1 MIEGRKLQVGG
12 ALRPQRD
19 IYIERPEDRA
29 FFDLLL
35 SGEYV
40 NVLSPRQM
48 GKSSLMVRTIR
59 KLRANG
65 VRTPNLDVA
74 ADLAGTDQADKWFL
88 ALVREITRKLEIQFD
103 VSTWWREHEDDALGQ
118 RLRRFFREVLLEQV
132 PAPTR
137 IVVFFDEIDNT
148 LSYPFTDSLFTAIR
162 GMYNERSLDS
172 NYERIAFCLIGV
184 ATPDE
189 LIKDRRSTSYNVGRT
204 LALRDFDL
212 SRDDLRPLVDALS
225 PDLAVGQLLLDRVIY
240 WTGGQPLLTIKFC
253 AALAEVQARTI
264 ADVDNHIH
272 HSFNSLN
279 EVRTDIHIQQILRF
293 VEMRFSSPSA
303 SLKLYGKAL
312 RGAKVKAETT
322 LPHLQLELSGLV
334 KRDDAGNF
342 VVRNR
347 LYAQLFDADWLK
359 STRAMRVANRYK
371 AIALVASVLAVL
383 ALGLLGYSSYR
394 SYQYWKAMNQYS
406 AAIKHIAGLV
416 DLSGNGA
423 TGYTLSFGNT
433 DGSRTSKADPSK
445 SDQEVFNSVFEAFP
459 NKDNVAKSV
468 FEAFPNTDN
477 IDKIHLIG
485 QKIQDLSKIALLK
498 NLSTLWLIRVS
509 ATDLSPLSKL
519 EKLDTLRVDST
530 GVTDIS
536 PLSGLINLRFLSAV
550 NNKISD
556 ISPLQNLTNLESLYL
571 TGNSVKS
578 ISALSKLT
586 KLKYLYLD
594 DDGID
599 DLSPLA
605 ELQSLDTLQLTGK
618 NDDLS
623 PIRLLS
629 KLRVLSV
636 SGLKSDNIPIFQD
649 IKSLRS
655 VKLPGAVI
663 NDWSALSNFSSLIDL
678 DVSRSNILKLD
689 SLCPNDTLEFLD
701 LTDTGV
707 SDLAPIEK
715 CSNLTIIDL
724 SGTPVTDLRPLR
736 GLQKLKDVGVADTK
750 INDADIDAFKASSS
764 SPNVQLEIARKS
776 VLQKQLER
784 MFRLN

>member
-1 MIEGRKLQVGG
+1 MTEGRKLQVGG

-65 VRTPNLDVA
+65 VRTANLDVA

-88 ALVREITRKLEIQFD
+88 ALVREITRNLEIQID
-103 VSTWWREHEDDALGQ
+103 VSAWWRDHEDDAIGQ
-118 RLRRFFREVLLEQV
+118 RLRRFFRDVLLEQV

-137 IVVFFDEIDNT
+137 IVVFLDEIDNT

-204 LALRDFDL
+204 LPLRDFDP

-264 ADVDNHIH
+264 ADVDDYIH

-359 STRAMRVANRYK
+359 STRTMRVANRYRT
-371 AIALVASVLAVL
+371 IALVASVLAVL
-383 ALGLLGYSSYR
+383 AVGLLGYSSYR
-394 SYQYWKAMNQYS
+394 SYKAMNQYS
-406 AAIKHIAGLV
+406 AAIKHIADLV
-416 DLSGNGA
+416 DLHGNEGTA
-423 TGYTLSFGNT
+423 GYTLSFGNT
-433 DGSRTSKADPSK
+433 DGSRTGKADPSK
-445 SDQEVFNSVFEAFP
+445 SDQEVFDSVFEAFP
-459 NKDNVAKSV
+459 SKDNIDKSV
-468 FEAFPNTDN
+468 FEALPNTDN
-477 IDKIHLIG
+477 IDKIYLIG

-498 NLSTLWLIRVS
+498 NLSTLWLIGVS
-509 ATDLSPLSKL
+509 ATDLSPISKL

-530 GVTDIS
+530 GVTDLS
-536 PLSGLINLRFLSAV
+536 PLSGLINLRSLSAA

-556 ISPLQNLTNLESLYL
+556 ISPLQSLTNLESLDL
-571 TGNSVKS
+571 AGNSVKS

-586 KLKYLYLD
+586 KLKYLTLD

-605 ELQSLDTLQLTGK
+605 ELQSLDTLELKGK
-618 NDDLS
+618 NDALS

-649 IKSLRS
+649 IKFLRS
-655 VKLPGAVI
+655 VKLLGAVI
-663 NDWSALSNFSSLIDL
+663 NDWSALSQFSSLIDL

-689 SLCPNDTLEFLD
+689 GLCPNDTLEFLD
-701 LTDTGV
+701 LSDTGV

-715 CSNLTIIDL
+715 CSNLTRIDL
-724 SGTPVTDLRPLR
+724 SGTPVRDLRPLR
-736 GLQKLKDVGVADTK
+736 GLQKLKDVDVADTK
-750 INDADIDAFKASSS
+750 ISDADIDAFKASSS
-764 SPNVQLEIARKS
+764 SPNVQVTIARKT

-784 MFRLN
+784 MFHLN

>member
-1 MIEGRKLQVGG
+1 MTEGRKLQVGG
-12 ALRPQRD
+12 ALSAQRD

-48 GKSSLMVRTIR
+48 GKSSLMVRTIG

-65 VRTPNLDVA
+65 VRTANLDVA

-88 ALVREITRKLEIQFD
+88 ALVREITRKLKIQFD

-137 IVVFFDEIDNT
+137 IVVFLDEIDNT

-204 LALRDFDL
+204 LALRDFDP

-253 AALAEVQARTI
+253 AALAEIQARTT
-264 ADVDNHIH
+264 ADVDNYVH

-359 STRAMRVANRYK
+359 STRTMRIANRYRT
-371 AIALVASVLAVL
+371 IALVASVVAVL
-383 ALGLLGYSSYR
+383 AVGYVAYSTIR
-394 SYQYWKAMNQYS
+394 SFQIS
-406 AAIKHIAGLV
+406 AAMKHIADLV
-416 DLSGNGA
+416 DWLGDDA
-423 TGYTLSFGNT
+423 TGYALVFGYP
-433 DGSRTSKADPSK
+433 DESRRGKADPSK
-445 SDQEVFNSVFEAFP
+445 SDQEVFDNVFEVFP
-459 NKDNVAKSV
+459 NR
-468 FEAFPNTDN
+468 
-477 IDKIHLIG
+477 DKIHEIYITR
-485 QKIQDLSKIALLK
+485 QKIHDLSKIALLK
-498 NLSTLWLIRVS
+498 NLSTLWLIDVP

-519 EKLDTLRVDST
+519 KELDSLVVDNT
-530 GVTDIS
+530 DVTDLS
-536 PLSGLINLRFLSAV
+536 PLSGLISLRKLFASS
-550 NNKISD
+550 NKFSD
-556 ISPLQNLTNLESLYL
+556 ISPLQDLRNLDSLIL
-571 TGNSVKS
+571 GGNSVKN
-578 ISALSKLT
+578 ISVLPKLT
-586 KLKYLYLD
+586 KLKSLTLD
-594 DDGID
+594 VGGID

-605 ELQSLDTLQLTGK
+605 ELQSLDSLTITGK
-618 NDDLS
+618 NNNIS
-623 PIRLLS
+623 PIWLLR
-629 KLRVLSV
+629 KLRSLSI
-636 SGLKSDNIPIFQD
+636 SGLKSDNMQEFQNFE
-649 IKSLRS
+649 SLQAIQLS
-655 VKLPGAVI
+655 GAVI

-678 DVSRSNILKLD
+678 DVSSSNILKLD
-689 SLCPNDTLEFLD
+689 SLCPKDTLKSLFLS
-701 LTDTGV
+701 DTGV

-715 CSNLTIIDL
+715 CSNLTTIEL
-724 SGTPVTDLRPLR
+724 SGTAVSDLRPLR
-736 GLQKLKDVGVADTK
+736 GLRNLEYVGLANTK
-750 INDADIDAFKASSS
+750 ISDADIDAFKANLS
-764 SPNVQLEIARKS
+764 SPNDQLKIARKTVTQIQS
-776 VLQKQLER
+776 DEQQSQPGTFKR
-784 MFRLN
+784 DK

>member
-48 GKSSLMVRTIR
+48 GKSSLMVRTIG

-65 VRTPNLDVA
+65 VRTANLDVA

-88 ALVREITRKLEIQFD
+88 GLVREISRQLEIQFD
-103 VSTWWREHEDDALGQ
+103 VSTWWRGNEDDALGQ

-137 IVVFFDEIDNT
+137 IVVFLDEIDNT

-172 NYERIAFCLIGV
+172 DYERIAFCLIGV

-204 LALRDFDL
+204 LPLRDFDP

-225 PDLAVGQLLLDRVIY
+225 PDLAVGQSLLERVIY

-253 AALAEVQARTI
+253 AALAEVRARTI
-264 ADVDNHIH
+264 ADVDDYIH

-293 VEMRFSSPSA
+293 VEMRFISPSA
-303 SLKLYGKAL
+303 SLKLYGQVL

-342 VVRNR
+342 VLRNR

-359 STRAMRVANRYK
+359 STRTMRVANRYRT
-371 AIALVASVLAVL
+371 IALVASVVAVL
-383 ALGLLGYSSYR
+383 ALGLLVYSINSSR
-394 SYQYWKAMNQYS
+394 QYD
-406 AAIKHIAGLV
+406 AAIKHVADLV
-416 DLSGNGA
+416 DLNGNDA
-423 TGYTLSFGNT
+423 TGYTLSFGNA
-433 DGSRTSKADPSK
+433 DGSRTGKADSSK
-445 SDQEVFNSVFEAFP
+445 SDQDVFDDVFATFP
-459 NKDNVAKSV
+459 NR
-468 FEAFPNTDN
+468 DN
-477 IDKIHLIG
+477 IHEINLNK
-485 QKIQDLSKIALLK
+485 QKILDLSKIALLK
-498 NLSTLWLIRVS
+498 NLSTLSLIGVS

-519 EKLDTLRVDST
+519 EKLDILKVDST
-530 GVTDIS
+530 GVTDLS
-536 PLSGLINLRFLSAV
+536 PLSRLINLRLLWAV

-556 ISPLQNLTNLESLYL
+556 ISPLQNLTNLESLDL

-586 KLKYLYLD
+586 KLTNLTLD
-594 DDGID
+594 VDGID

-605 ELQSLDTLQLTGK
+605 ELRSLETLNIIGW
-618 NDDLS
+618 
-623 PIRLLS
+623 
-629 KLRVLSV
+629 
-636 SGLKSDNIPIFQD
+636 KSDNLQIFQD
-649 IKSLRS
+649 IKSLQS
-655 VKLPGAVI
+655 VTLSGAVI
-663 NDWSALSNFSSLIDL
+663 NDWSALSKFSSLIDL

-689 SLCPNDTLEFLD
+689 NLCPNDNLKVLD
-701 LTDTGV
+701 LSDTGV

-715 CSNLTIIDL
+715 CFNLLSIDL
-724 SGTPVTDLRPLR
+724 SGTPVRDLRPLR
-736 GLQKLKDVGVADTK
+736 SLQNLEYVGVADTK
-750 INDADIDAFKASSS
+750 ISDADIDAFKASLS
-764 SPNVQLEIARKS
+764 SPNDQMTIAKKKSGMKGLLQLQLEK
-776 VLQKQLER
+776 
-784 MFRLN
+784 MFRPETSK

>member
-65 VRTPNLDVA
+65 VRTANLDVA

-88 ALVREITRKLEIQFD
+88 GLVREISRQLEIQFD
-103 VSTWWREHEDDALGQ
+103 VSTWWRGHEDDALGQ

-137 IVVFFDEIDNT
+137 IVVFLDEIDNT

-172 NYERIAFCLIGV
+172 DYERIAFCLIGV

-204 LALRDFDL
+204 LPLRDFDP

-225 PDLAVGQLLLDRVIY
+225 PDLAVGQSLLERVIY

-264 ADVDNHIH
+264 ADVDDYIH

-293 VEMRFSSPSA
+293 VEMRFISPSA
-303 SLKLYGKAL
+303 SLKLYGKTL

-359 STRAMRVANRYK
+359 STRTMRVANRYRT
-371 AIALVASVLAVL
+371 IALVASVVAVL
-383 ALGLLGYSSYR
+383 AVGYVAYSTIR
-394 SYQYWKAMNQYS
+394 SFQIS
-406 AAIKHIAGLV
+406 AAMKHIADLV
-416 DLSGNGA
+416 DWLGDDA
-423 TGYTLSFGNT
+423 TGYALVFGYP
-433 DGSRTSKADPSK
+433 DESRRGKADPSK
-445 SDQEVFNSVFEAFP
+445 SDQEVFDNVFEVFP
-459 NKDNVAKSV
+459 NR
-468 FEAFPNTDN
+468 
-477 IDKIHLIG
+477 DKIHEIFITR
-485 QKIQDLSKIALLK
+485 QKIHDLSKIALLK
-498 NLSTLWLIRVS
+498 NLSTLWLIDVP

-519 EKLDTLRVDST
+519 NKLDTLAVDNT
-530 GVTDIS
+530 NVTDLS
-536 PLSGLINLRFLSAV
+536 PLSGLISLRKLYASG
-550 NNKISD
+550 NKFSD
-556 ISPLQNLTNLESLYL
+556 ISPLQDLRNLDSLIL
-571 TGNSVKS
+571 GGNSIKN
-578 ISALSKLT
+578 ISVLPKLT
-586 KLKYLYLD
+586 KLKSLTLD
-594 DDGID
+594 VGGID

-605 ELQSLDTLQLTGK
+605 ELQSLDSLVITGENK
-618 NDDLS
+618 NLS
-623 PIRLLS
+623 PIWLLS
-629 KLRVLSV
+629 KLR
-636 SGLKSDNIPIFQD
+636 GLAIRGWKSDNMQEFQNM
-649 IKSLRS
+649 KSLQS
-655 VKLPGAVI
+655 IQLAGAVI

-689 SLCPNDTLEFLD
+689 SLCPKDTLKFLN
-701 LTDTGV
+701 LSDTGV
-707 SDLAPIEK
+707 SDLAQIEK
-715 CSNLTIIDL
+715 CSNLTTIDL
-724 SGTPVTDLRPLR
+724 SGTAVSDLRPLR
-736 GLQKLKDVGVADTK
+736 GLRNLEYVGLANTK
-750 INDADIDAFKASSS
+750 ISDADIDAFKANLS
-764 SPNVQLEIARKS
+764 SPNDHLKIAKKTVTQMQSDESQSQLGTFKRDK
-776 VLQKQLER
+776 
-784 MFRLN
+784 

>member
-1 MIEGRKLQVGG
+1 MTEGRKLQVGG
-12 ALRPQRD
+12 ALSPQRD
-19 IYIERPEDRA
+19 IYIERPEDPA

-35 SGEYV
+35 SSEYV

-48 GKSSLMVRTIR
+48 GKSSLMVRTIG

-65 VRTPNLDVA
+65 VRIANLDVA

-88 ALVREITRKLEIQFD
+88 GLVREITRKLQIQFD

-137 IVVFFDEIDNT
+137 IVVFLDEIDNT

-204 LALRDFDL
+204 LPLRDFDP

-225 PDLAVGQLLLDRVIY
+225 PDLAVGQSLLERVIY

-253 AALAEVQARTI
+253 AALAEVQARSI
-264 ADVDNHIH
+264 ADVDDYIH

-303 SLKLYGKAL
+303 SLKLYGKVL

-359 STRAMRVANRYK
+359 STRTMRVANRYRT
-371 AIALVASVLAVL
+371 IALVASVVAVL
-383 ALGLLGYSSYR
+383 AVGYVVYSIHR
-394 SYQYWKAMNQYS
+394 SNQIS
-406 AAIKHIAGLV
+406 AAIKYIADRA
-416 DLSGNGA
+416 DLSGNEE

-433 DGSRTSKADPSK
+433 DGSRTGKADSSK
-445 SDQEVFNSVFEAFP
+445 PDQDVFDDVFKTFP
-459 NKDNVAKSV
+459 NR
-468 FEAFPNTDN
+468 DN
-477 IDKIHLIG
+477 IHEIDLNK

-498 NLSTLWLIRVS
+498 NLSTLSLIGVS

-519 EKLDTLRVDST
+519 EKLGTLRVDST
-530 GVTDIS
+530 GVTDLS
-536 PLSGLINLRFLSAV
+536 PLSGLINLRLLWAA

-556 ISPLQNLTNLESLYL
+556 ISPLQNLTNLESLDL

-586 KLKYLYLD
+586 KLTSLTLD
-594 DDGID
+594 VDGID

-605 ELQSLDTLQLTGK
+605 ELQSLETLNIMGW
-618 NDDLS
+618 
-623 PIRLLS
+623 
-629 KLRVLSV
+629 
-636 SGLKSDNIPIFQD
+636 KSDNLQIFQD
-649 IKSLRS
+649 IKSLQS
-655 VKLPGAVI
+655 VTLSGAVI
-663 NDWSALSNFSSLIDL
+663 NDWSALSNFLSLVDL

-689 SLCPNDTLEFLD
+689 GLCPNDNLKVLD
-701 LTDTGV
+701 LSDTGV

-715 CSNLTIIDL
+715 CFNLLSIDL
-724 SGTPVTDLRPLR
+724 SGTPVRDLRPLR
-736 GLQKLKDVGVADTK
+736 SLQNLEYVGVADTK
-750 INDADIDAFKASSS
+750 ISDADIDAFKASLS
-764 SPNVQLEIARKS
+764 SPNDQMAIVKKKVGMKSLLQFQLEK
-776 VLQKQLER
+776 
-784 MFRLN
+784 MFRPGTNK

>member
-19 IYIERPEDRA
+19 IYIERPEDQA

-35 SGEYV
+35 SSEYV

-48 GKSSLMVRTIR
+48 GKSSLMVRTIG

-65 VRTPNLDVA
+65 VRTANMDVA

-88 ALVREITRKLEIQFD
+88 ALVREISRKLEIQFD
-103 VSTWWREHEDDALGQ
+103 VSAWWRDHEDDAIGQ
-118 RLRRFFREVLLEQV
+118 RLQRFFREIVLEQV

-137 IVVFFDEIDNT
+137 IVVFLDEIDNT

-172 NYERIAFCLIGV
+172 DYERIAFCLIGV
-184 ATPDE
+184 ATPNE

-204 LALRDFDL
+204 LSLRDFDP

-240 WTGGQPLLTIKFC
+240 WTGGQPLLTVKFC
-253 AALAEVQARTI
+253 AALAESQARTT
-264 ADVDNHIH
+264 ADVDNYIH

-303 SLKLYGKAL
+303 SLKLYGKTL

-322 LPHLQLELSGLV
+322 LPHLQLELSGLA
-334 KRDDAGNF
+334 KRNDAGNF

-347 LYAQLFDADWLK
+347 MYAQLFDADWLK
-359 STRAMRVANRYK
+359 STRTMRVANRYRTT
-371 AIALVASVLAVL
+371 ALVASVVAVL
-383 ALGLLGYSSYR
+383 ALGYVGYSIYR
-394 SYQYWKAMNQYS
+394 SYADD
-406 AAIKHIAGLV
+406 AAIKYIADRV
-416 DLSGNGA
+416 DLSGNEA
-423 TGYTLSFGNT
+423 TGYTLSFGST
-433 DGSRTSKADPSK
+433 DGSRTGKADSSK
-445 SDQEVFNSVFEAFP
+445 PDQDVFDDVFKTLP
-459 NKDNVAKSV
+459 NR
-468 FEAFPNTDN
+468 DN
-477 IDKIHLIG
+477 IREINLNK
-485 QKIQDLSKIALLK
+485 QKLQDLSKIALLK
-498 NLSTLWLIRVS
+498 NLSTLRLIGVP

-519 EKLDTLRVDST
+519 EKLGTLEVDST
-530 GVTDIS
+530 GVTDLS
-536 PLSGLINLRFLSAV
+536 PLSGLINLRWLEVV

-556 ISPLQNLTNLESLYL
+556 ISPFQNLTNLESLDL

-586 KLKYLYLD
+586 NLKYLTLD

-605 ELQSLDTLQLTGK
+605 ELQSLGTLNIMGW
-618 NDDLS
+618 
-623 PIRLLS
+623 
-629 KLRVLSV
+629 
-636 SGLKSDNIPIFQD
+636 KSDNLQIFQD
-649 IKSLRS
+649 IKSLQS
-655 VKLPGAVI
+655 LTLSGAVI
-663 NDWSALSNFSSLIDL
+663 NDWSALSNFSSLIVL

-689 SLCPNDTLEFLD
+689 SLCPNDNLKVLD
-701 LTDTGV
+701 LSDTGA

-715 CSNLTIIDL
+715 CLNLLSIDL
-724 SGTPVTDLRPLR
+724 SGTLVRDLRPLR
-736 GLQKLKDVGVADTK
+736 SLQNLEYVGVADTK
-750 INDADIDAFKASSS
+750 ISDADIDAFKASLS
-764 SPNVQLEIARKS
+764 SPNDQMTIVKTKLGVKSLWELQLKEI
-776 VLQKQLER
+776 
-784 MFRLN
+784 FRPRTNKEDK

>member
-12 ALRPQRD
+12 ALWPQRD

-48 GKSSLMVRTIR
+48 GKSSLMVRTIG

-65 VRTPNLDVA
+65 VRTANLDVA

-88 ALVREITRKLEIQFD
+88 ALVREITRNLKIQFD

-204 LALRDFDL
+204 LALRDFDP
-212 SRDDLRPLVDALS
+212 SRDDLRPLVGALS
-225 PDLAVGQLLLDRVIY
+225 PDLAVGQSLLERVIY

-253 AALAEVQARTI
+253 AALAEVQAHTI
-264 ADVDNHIH
+264 ADVDNYVH

-293 VEMRFSSPSA
+293 VEMRFISPSA

-359 STRAMRVANRYK
+359 STRTMRVANRYRT
-371 AIALVASVLAVL
+371 IALVASVVAVL
-383 ALGLLGYSSYR
+383 AVGYVAYSIYR
-394 SYQYWKAMNQYS
+394 SNQIS
-406 AAIKHIAGLV
+406 AAIKYIADRA
-416 DLSGNGA
+416 DLSGNEA
-423 TGYTLSFGNT
+423 TGYALSFGNT
-433 DGSRTSKADPSK
+433 DGSRTGKADSSK
-445 SDQEVFNSVFEAFP
+445 PDQDVFDDVFKAIP
-459 NKDNVAKSV
+459 NR
-468 FEAFPNTDN
+468 DN
-477 IDKIHLIG
+477 IHAINFSK

-498 NLSTLWLIRVS
+498 NLSTLWLIGIS

-519 EKLDTLRVDST
+519 EKLDNLRVDST
-530 GVTDIS
+530 GVTDLS
-536 PLSGLINLRFLSAV
+536 PLSGLINLRVLLAT

-605 ELQSLDTLQLTGK
+605 ELQSLDTLGLTGK
-618 NDDLS
+618 NDNLS

-701 LTDTGV
+701 LSDTGV